1 MNKIIIEGPTFYG
14 QEDEN
19 LFFQCIYNL
28 PNYFEVKGA
37 GTRLTISFKSEIT
50 ETAQE
55 QIEVLCRRW
64 QTAICPQ

>member
-1 MNKIIIEGPTFYG
+1 MKKIIIEGPIFHG

-28 PNYFEVKGA
+28 PDFSEVIGA
-37 GTRLTISFKSEIT
+37 GTQLTIRFKSEVSEI
-50 ETAQE
+50 AQQ

-64 QTAICPQ
+64 QTAICS